1 MANLTKYVVGLTGGI
16 GSGKSTAAK
25 IFSGLNI
32 VVVDAD
38 QLAREV
44 VEPGSQALTAIKKHF
59 GKAILLPDNSLDRSQ
74 LRDIV
79 FADAKQRHWLEEL
92 LHPRIRKLLTER
104 IQSAESAYVILESPL
119 LLETNQKE
127 IVDRT
132 LVIDV
137 SNTTQLERTMN
148 RDGGQE
154 DTIAAIIAAQIPR
167 NKRLAAADDVLDN
180 EQPLE
185 IIEKQIEILHQ
196 KYLDL
201 ASAQ

>member
-44 VEPGSQALTAIKKHF
+44 VEPGSQALTTIKKHF

-92 LHPRIRKLLTER
+92 LHPRIRKLLIER

-180 EQPLE
+180 EQSLE

>member
-44 VEPGSQALTAIKKHF
+44 VEPGSQALTTIKKHF

-137 SNTTQLERTMN
+137 SNATQLKRTMN
-148 RDGGQE
+148 RDGSQE
-154 DTIAAIIAAQIPR
+154 DTVAAIIAAQIPR

-180 EQPLE
+180 EQSLE

>member
-1 MANLTKYVVGLTGGI
+1 LANLTKYIVGLTGGI

-44 VEPGSQALTAIKKHF
+44 VEPGSQALTTIKKHF